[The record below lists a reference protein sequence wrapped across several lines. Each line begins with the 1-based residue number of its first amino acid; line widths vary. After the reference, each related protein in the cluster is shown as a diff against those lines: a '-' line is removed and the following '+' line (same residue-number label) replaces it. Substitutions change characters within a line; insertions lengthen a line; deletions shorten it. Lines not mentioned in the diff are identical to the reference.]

1 MKAVEWAD
9 KFNAGVSSDEWA
21 AILEEY
27 GKETADLI
35 ALRSKNSDFKTKLS
49 AMHGAVNEQ
58 RNKFRAV
65 VGKVP
70 NLAPE
75 RFEELLPLHAK
86 EYVEL
91 KAKADKKPEEKKDEK
106 DNNDGRTLVKQ
117 STPNPNKK
125 PFRPRNRF
133 GGNPKAA

>member
-9 KFNAGVSSDEWA
+9 KFNAGVSSDEWVS
-21 AILEEY
+21 ILEEY

-75 RFEELLPLHAK
+75 RFEELLPVHAK
-86 EYVEL
+86 EYVDL
-91 KAKADKKPEEKKDEK
+91 KAKADKKPEEGKAEEK
-106 DNNDGRTLVKQ
+106 AGDDGRKIANQ
-117 STPNPNKK
+117 SKK
-125 PFRPRNRF
+125 PYHNRNRF
-133 GGNPKAA
+133 GGKPKAA